1 MDRKILVPG
10 TVMTQERMIICQNA
24 MSAPRLTPALYI

>member
-1 MDRKILVPG
+1 MTELLVPG
-10 TVMTQERMIICQNA
+10 PLMTQERMNICQNG